1 MVDCQLIKIILFQG
15 RPVVLSLGMK
25 GFDFSTERLSGKIA
39 EANRKSGSL
48 SFLRLLI
55 FLVIGITGVLSLSQ
69 TIVWIFPFLISI
81 SLFVLSIQKYNFLK
95 DQNSIYKALQLILKR
110 AEQRQSRKLKEIDSG
125 KEFQDKNHP
134 FANDLDL
141 FGDHSLFQ
149 LVNHTVSK
157 GAKTKL
163 ADLMKSSFDQ
173 GKAKQFQDAS
183 LELSKNPVFLEAM
196 ESSGIA
202 FSSEEKP
209 TTNWQTLLSKRRKIP
224 VLLSV
229 LSVLGPIIGLALL
242 VLVSFGI
249 VPGALLGVW
258 ILLGLVPLG
267 FVFKSLKEASEKLPS
282 RMQLKAYSTWL
293 FELEK
298 MKFNSPLLIEKQKLI
313 LTERESAS
321 QLFQQLDKLG
331 LWIDNRL
338 NILYIP
344 INLLLWTDLL
354 LARRLQLWIN
364 KHGEVI
370 SKIPE
375 LLEDWEIMVSL
386 GAFEKEVGA
395 NCNISWVSE
404 SILAC
409 KEIAH
414 PLLDPEKAIPNDF
427 QLGDSK
433 KFILLTGANMSG
445 KTTFMRTLGINA
457 VMANIGLKPFAKE
470 FTMGDFQIYT
480 SMRNTDNLG
489 ESVSSFYAEL
499 SRIHTLI
506 GRLEKGE
513 KIFFLLDEILKG
525 TNTEDRI
532 AGSEALVK
540 QVSKTAALG
549 IVSTHDIEL
558 SALEG
563 KIGGVENR
571 SFHSEILDDTINFDY
586 KLKLGPCPSFNA
598 HKLMEL
604 MGIRFQEQ

>member
-1 MVDCQLIKIILFQG
+1 VVDYEWMKIILFHG
-15 RPVVLSLGMK
+15 RSEVLSLGMK
-25 GFDFSTERLSGKIA
+25 GFDFSTDELSGKIA
-39 EANRKSGSL
+39 QVKSKSGSL
-48 SFLRLLI
+48 SFLRLMI
-55 FLVIGITGVLSLSQ
+55 FLGIGITGVLTLSQ
-69 TIVWIFPFLISI
+69 TTVWVFPLLVSIF
-81 SLFVLSIQKYNFLK
+81 LFILSIQKYNFLK
-95 DQNSIYKALQLILKR
+95 DQESIYEALQLMLNR
-110 AEQRQSRKLKEIDSG
+110 ADQRKSRNLKEIENG
-125 KEFQDKNHP
+125 KEFQDKSHP

-157 GAKTKL
+157 RAKIKL
-163 ADLMKSSFDQ
+163 ANFMKSSFDQ
-173 GKAKQFQDAS
+173 EKAKKFQDAS
-183 LELSKNPVFLEAM
+183 LELSKNPVFLDAI

-202 FSSEEKP
+202 FFSEEKP
-209 TTNWQTLLSKRRKIP
+209 TANWQTLLSKRKEFPI
-224 VLLSV
+224 LLSI
-229 LSVLGPIIGLALL
+229 LTVLGPLVGLTLL
-242 VLVSFGI
+242 VLIGLSVI
-249 VPGALLGVW
+249 PGALLGVW
-258 ILLGLVPLG
+258 ILLGLIPLG
-267 FVFKSLKEASEKLPS
+267 LVFKSLKDASEKLPS

-298 MKFNSPLLIEKQKLI
+298 MKFTSPLLKEKHESI
-313 LTERESAS
+313 LTEKESAS
-321 QLFQQLDKLG
+321 QLFQQLDRLG

-338 NILYIP
+338 NLLYIP

-354 LARRLQLWIN
+354 LARKLQLWIN
-364 KHGEVI
+364 KHGEEI

-386 GAFEKEVGA
+386 GAFEKEVGVKSK
-395 NCNISWVSE
+395 ISWVKE
-404 SILAC
+404 SILAGT
-409 KEIAH
+409 EIAH
-414 PLLDPEKAIPNDF
+414 PLLNPETAIPNDF
-427 QLGDSK
+427 QLGSSK
-433 KFILLTGANMSG
+433 RFILLTGANMSG

-470 FTMGDFQIYT
+470 FTKGDFQLYT

-499 SRIHTLI
+499 SRIHNLI
-506 GRLEKGE
+506 ERLENGE

-563 KIGGVENR
+563 KIEGVENR

-586 KLKLGPCPSFNA
+586 KLKQGPCPSFNA

-604 MGIRFQEQ
+604 MGIRFQDQ

>member
-1 MVDCQLIKIILFQG
+1 
-15 RPVVLSLGMK
+15 MK
-25 GFDFSTERLSGKIA
+25 GFDFNTERLSEKIT
-39 EANRKSGSL
+39 EANRKSGSI
-48 SFLRLLI
+48 SFLRLVI
-55 FLVIGITGVLSLSQ
+55 FLVIGVTGVLTISQ
-69 TIVWIFPFLISI
+69 TILWILPFFLFISF
-81 SLFVLSIQKYNFLK
+81 FVFSIQKYNFLK
-95 DQNSIYKALQLILKR
+95 DQKSIYEALQLILNR
-110 AEQRQSRKLKEIDSG
+110 AEQRKSRKLEEIEG
-125 KEFQDKNHP
+125 GHEFQDKAHP

-157 GAKTKL
+157 KAKIKL
-163 ADLMKSSFDQ
+163 ADLIKSSFDQ
-173 GKAKQFQDAS
+173 GNAKKFQEAS
-183 LELSKNPVFLEAM
+183 NELSKIPGFLDAM

-202 FSSEEKP
+202 FYSEEKP
-209 TTNWQTLLSKRRKIP
+209 SSNWQSFLGKKREIP
-224 VLLSV
+224 VILTILT
-229 LSVLGPIIGLALL
+229 VLGPLVGL
-242 VLVSFGI
+242 VLITLVSIGI
-249 VPGALLGVW
+249 IPGAFLGIW
-258 ILLGLVPLG
+258 ILLGLAPLG
-267 FVFKSLKEASEKLPS
+267 YVFKNLKEASEKLPS

-298 MKFNSPLLIEKQKLI
+298 MRFNSPLLKEKQKLI
-313 LTERESAS
+313 LTEKESAS

-354 LARRLQLWIN
+354 LARKLQLWIN
-364 KHGEVI
+364 KHGEEI

-375 LLEDWEIMVSL
+375 LLEDWEILVSL
-386 GAFEKEVGA
+386 GAFEKEVGTD
-395 NCNISWVSE
+395 CNLVWE
-404 SILAC
+404 SKQILKC
-409 KEIAH
+409 TEITH
-414 PLLDPEKAIPNDF
+414 PLIDPEKAVSNDF
-427 QLGDSK
+427 QLGDLRN
-433 KFILLTGANMSG
+433 FILLTGANMSG

-457 VMANIGLKPFAKE
+457 VMANIGLNPFAKE
-470 FTMGDFQIYT
+470 FTLGDVQLYT

-506 GRLEKGE
+506 ERLENGE

-540 QVSKTAALG
+540 QVSKTSALG

-563 KIGGVENR
+563 KIEGVENR

-586 KLKLGPCPSFNA
+586 KLKVGPCPSFNA

-604 MGIRFQEQ
+604 MGIRFQEK

>member
-1 MVDCQLIKIILFQG
+1 
-15 RPVVLSLGMK
+15 
-25 GFDFSTERLSGKIA
+25 
-39 EANRKSGSL
+39 
-48 SFLRLLI
+48 
-55 FLVIGITGVLSLSQ
+55 
-69 TIVWIFPFLISI
+69 
-81 SLFVLSIQKYNFLK
+81 LK

-110 AEQRQSRKLKEIDSG
+110 AEQRKSRKLKEIDSG
-125 KEFQDKNHP
+125 KEFQDKSHP

-157 GAKTKL
+157 GAKNKL

-173 GKAKQFQDAS
+173 EKAKQFQDAS

-209 TTNWQTLLSKRRKIP
+209 TTNWQTLLNKRRRVP
-224 VLLSV
+224 VLLSI
-229 LSVLGPIIGLALL
+229 LSILGPTIGLTLL

-249 VPGALLGVW
+249 IPGALLGLW

-267 FVFKSLKEASEKLPS
+267 YVFKSLKEASDKLPS

-298 MKFNSPLLIEKQKLI
+298 LKFNSPLLKEKHQLI
-313 LTERESAS
+313 LTEKESAS

-331 LWIDNRL
+331 LWIDNRI

-386 GAFEKEVGA
+386 GAFEKEVGTT
-395 NCNISWVSE
+395 CKISWVSE
-404 SILAC
+404 SKLTFT
-409 KEIAH
+409 EIVH
-414 PLLDPEKAIPNDF
+414 PLLDPEKAISNDF
-427 QLGDSK
+427 QLGDLNR
-433 KFILLTGANMSG
+433 FILLTGANMSG

-470 FTMGDFQIYT
+470 FTMGDFQVYT

-506 GRLEKGE
+506 GRLENGE

-532 AGSEALVK
+532 AGSEALVN
-540 QVSKTAALG
+540 QVAKTKALG

-563 KIGGVENR
+563 KIDGVENK

-586 KLKLGPCPSFNA
+586 KLKKGPCPSFNA

-604 MGIRFQEQ
+604 MGIRFQDQ